1 MFSGQLTLNTVM
13 SARCLLW
20 FLLLF
25 SSPHPGWSTNS
36 LERKMT
42 NMMERMTR
50 IEATKDTMISMLRTE
65 AETRESRLSA
75 LESELEG
82 SNAMISALRK
92 DLEKKDRI
100 AELEEEMRR
109 LASRLGESEEAELEL
124 REMLEQ
130 VRNRVVHSSSDIQ
143 KDAYSIIGAA
153 MP

>member
-1 MFSGQLTLNTVM
+1 MVSLNTEM

-20 FLLLF
+20 SLLLF
-25 SSPHPGWSTNS
+25 SSSHPGWSTDS

-100 AELEEEMRR
+100 AELEEEVRR

-124 REMLEQ
+124 REILEQ
-130 VRNRVVHSSSDIQ
+130 VRNRVVHSGSDIQ
-143 KDAYSIIGAA
+143 KDAYSIIGAP

>member
-82 SNAMISALRK
+82 SNAIISALRK
-92 DLEKKDRI
+92 EKKDRI
-100 AELEEEMRR
+100 AELEEEVRR

-130 VRNRVVHSSSDIQ
+130 VRNRMVHSSSDIQ

>member
-13 SARCLLW
+13 STRCLLW

-82 SNAMISALRK
+82 SNAIISALRK
-92 DLEKKDRI
+92 EKKDRI
-100 AELEEEMRR
+100 AELEEEVRR

-143 KDAYSIIGAA
+143 KDAYSIIGAP

>member
-1 MFSGQLTLNTVM
+1 MVSLNTEM

-20 FLLLF
+20 SLLLF
-25 SSPHPGWSTNS
+25 SSSHPGWSTNS

-92 DLEKKDRI
+92 DLDRKDRR
-100 AELEEEMRR
+100 LEEEMRR
-109 LASRLGESEEAELEL
+109 LAGRLGESEEAELEL

>member
-1 MFSGQLTLNTVM
+1 MVSLNTEM

-20 FLLLF
+20 SLLLF

-82 SNAMISALRK
+82 SNAIISALRK
-92 DLEKKDRI
+92 EKKDRI
-100 AELEEEMRR
+100 AELEEEVRR

-130 VRNRVVHSSSDIQ
+130 VRNRVVLSSSDIQ
-143 KDAYSIIGAA
+143 KDVYSIIGAP